1 MASRLELHKKL
12 CDILGSRNVYYRPPA
27 SVNMKYPA
35 IKYDLKGYK
44 KVYANAGAYRLIPS
58 YEVTLIDHDPDSPC
72 VEKILALPYCQFDRS
87 YPADN
92 LNHFVFTLF
101 N

>member
-1 MASRLELHKKL
+1 MASRLELHKTL
-12 CDILGSRNVYYRPPA
+12 CDILGSRNVYYQPPA

-35 IKYDLKGYK
+35 IRYDLQGYK
-44 KVYANAGAYRLIPS
+44 KVYANAGAYRLLPS
-58 YEVTLIDHDPDSPC
+58 YKLTLIDTNPDSPY
-72 VEKILALPYCQFDRS
+72 VARILALPYCQFDRS

-92 LNHFVFTLF
+92 LNHFIFTLF